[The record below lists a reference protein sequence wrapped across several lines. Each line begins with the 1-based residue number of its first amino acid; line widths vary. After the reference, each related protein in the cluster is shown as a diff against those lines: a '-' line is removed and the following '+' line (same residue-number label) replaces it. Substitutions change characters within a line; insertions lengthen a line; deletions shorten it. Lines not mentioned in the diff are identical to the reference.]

1 MSLVTSD
8 MLQPK
13 IVVVRQALAEAE
25 RAIAQISDEQ
35 KRRTHLT
42 ALSTLVRAV
51 EVWSTTLAQQVVDG
65 QRTFYAWSSY
75 GDDLVKD
82 ASDQAGYVDWTARW
96 SSALERAGNFA
107 EALLAPLEGK
117 VKELRGKLVE
127 LEKEHSSWENVRA
140 GLQSLHTE
148 LPSEVAELYFGDEA
162 EQMEAR
168 LSQLSRIVH
177 GLEAGVASLRSG
189 KLPDFSGLGNPFVGA
204 AGALAVIG
212 IALSLAAAL
221 LSYFTTVRTVVGAWL
236 AKQEL
241 ECVNTDDPG
250 KRADCIELRRLRN
263 EVERPGVSVG
273 AIVAG
278 VVVVGAIAA
287 GVVVYLR
294 KRKAAA
300 AKHRKRRRKR
310 KEAA

>member
-35 KRRTHLT
+35 KRRTHET
-42 ALSTLVRAV
+42 ALSTLVRAI
-51 EVWSTTLAQQVVDG
+51 EVWSTTLAQQVIDG

-96 SSALERAGNFA
+96 SSALERAGNFS
-107 EALLAPLEGK
+107 EALLAPLEAK
-117 VKELRGKLVE
+117 VKELRGKLAE
-127 LEKEHSSWENVRA
+127 LEKEHASWKNVRA
-140 GLQSLHTE
+140 GLESLRTE
-148 LPSEVAELYFGDEA
+148 VPSEVADLYWGPDA

-168 LSQLSRIVH
+168 LSQLSRIVYA
-177 GLEAGVASLRSG
+177 LEAGVASLRTG

-241 ECVNTDDPG
+241 ECINTEDPG
-250 KRADCIELRRLRN
+250 KRADCIKLRQLRN

-273 AIVAG
+273 AIIAG
-278 VVVVGAIAA
+278 VVVVGAIAV

-294 KRKAAA
+294 KRKAG
-300 AKHRKRRRKR
+300 AKRKRRRKL